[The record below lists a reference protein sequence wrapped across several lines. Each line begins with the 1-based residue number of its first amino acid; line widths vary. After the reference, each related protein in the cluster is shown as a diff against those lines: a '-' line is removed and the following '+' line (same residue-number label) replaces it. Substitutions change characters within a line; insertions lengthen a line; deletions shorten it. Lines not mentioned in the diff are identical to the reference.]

1 MSSVVI
7 MKHMKSDMQ
16 INRKRLLSTFTS
28 LVEINSPSFHE
39 KKIGNFLAQK
49 LSRAGCHVL
58 FQDYGQSFNLIA
70 LKKGKKGVPPL
81 MLSAHMDTIEPT
93 DGIEFRV
100 EKDRVRSTGNT
111 VLGADDKS
119 ALAQILEAVT
129 VLNENNIEHG
139 DIEIVFSSA
148 EEKGLHG
155 VRNLNFAKI
164 ISKHAL
170 VLDAGGSV
178 GSIIIGAPTHM
189 RYTMT
194 VTGRSAHAGIEP
206 EKGISSIKVAA
217 EIISKAPDGRI
228 DTETTANM
236 GIIEG
241 GTATNVVPKE
251 TVIRGELRSH
261 NRKTLE
267 ATKKAIFETA
277 RNIATKRKARVTI
290 SNDLEYTAFRIGKT
304 EPFLLFLDRVFH
316 DCGIKPQH
324 VRTGGGSDANIYHQR
339 GIVAINI
346 SNGMQKVH
354 SQEEFILLEDLY
366 LGAEI
371 VLKAIMDFE
380 KLKMK

>member
-1 MSSVVI
+1 
-7 MKHMKSDMQ
+7 MQ
-16 INRKRLLSTFTS
+16 INKKRLLSTFTS
-28 LVEINSPSFHE
+28 LIEINSPSFHE

-70 LKKGKKGVPPL
+70 LKKGKKVVPPL

-100 EKDRVRSTGNT
+100 EKDRVSSTGNT

-155 VRNLNFAKI
+155 ARNLDFAKI
-164 ISKHAL
+164 VSKHAL

-178 GSIIIGAPTHM
+178 GSIIIGAPTHL

-228 DTETTANM
+228 DNETTANM

-277 RNIATKRKARVTI
+277 RKIAAKRKARITI

-304 EPFLLFLDRVFH
+304 EPFLLFLDKVFH
-316 DCGIKPQH
+316 DCGINPQH

-371 VLKAIMDFE
+371 VLKAVINFE
-380 KLKMK
+380 KLKVK